1 MRGFGYALSSFGD
14 LSARVGAVR
23 RQEVSPG
30 DSIIV
35 RTQNSVYALRLGDD
49 GAFSV
54 SGGWFRRKGRENIR
68 MTVTGCSLGGTMIR
82 IDTIDIASTKT
93 NMIAMPKK
101 IFDAADGLRLSALI
115 TAEPRTDMT
124 TDGPITAMNMT
135 MRMMNVSASIIAL
148 FRLRRRRRGLFL
160 FDHDRAFI
168 RKEPDD
174 AALN

>member
-1 MRGFGYALSSFGD
+1 MVNEREDSMRGSGYALSSFGD
-14 LSARVGAVR
+14 LSTRVGAVR

-82 IDTIDIASTKT
+82 IDTIVACGFSIEFGNRLVTS
-93 NMIAMPKK
+93 PVRS
-101 IFDAADGLRLSALI
+101 FFVLRN
-115 TAEPRTDMT
+115 
-124 TDGPITAMNMT
+124 GWVN
-135 MRMMNVSASIIAL
+135 
-148 FRLRRRRRGLFL
+148 
-160 FDHDRAFI
+160 
-168 RKEPDD
+168 
-174 AALN
+174 

>member
-1 MRGFGYALSSFGD
+1 MNHRGDPMRGFGYTLSSFGG

-68 MTVTGCSLGGTMIR
+68 MTITGCSLGGNMIR
-82 IDTIDIASTKT
+82 IDTIVACGFSIEFGNRLVTS
-93 NMIAMPKK
+93 PVRS
-101 IFDAADGLRLSALI
+101 FFVLRNGWI
-115 TAEPRTDMT
+115 
-124 TDGPITAMNMT
+124 N
-135 MRMMNVSASIIAL
+135 
-148 FRLRRRRRGLFL
+148 
-160 FDHDRAFI
+160 
-168 RKEPDD
+168 
-174 AALN
+174 